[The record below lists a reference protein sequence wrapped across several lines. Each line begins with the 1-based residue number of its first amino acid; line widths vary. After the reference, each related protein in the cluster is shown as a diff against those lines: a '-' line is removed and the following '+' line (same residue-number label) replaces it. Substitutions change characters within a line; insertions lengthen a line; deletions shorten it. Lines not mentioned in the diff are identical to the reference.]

1 MEQQTGNPWYDQSL
15 PAGDEPV
22 PAPAPKAKQRKK
34 PDVPLIL
41 FVLFTLVFVALYT
54 LTNGFTA
61 WFPAPRTS
69 ETGFSVVP
77 DWPALQKPEQEDYD
91 DYRSYYRALYG
102 DKEDSRSGS
111 RLERVKPETAPEF
124 TLQSGKGQRELSLQE
139 LYSRCAQSVVGIRAD
154 YADESGYAWGTGI
167 VVSADGLILTNQHV
181 IDLATSATVT
191 LSDGGEYP
199 AKLVGEDVVTD
210 IALLQIQAE
219 GLVPAQFGDSGEL
232 QVGESVAAIGNPL
245 SDRFTN
251 SLTDG
256 IVSAINRDVTVD
268 GRQMTLIQTNAALNE
283 GNSGG
288 PLLNRRGQ
296 VVGVTNM
303 KMVNYYSEVTV
314 EGIGFAIPSTTV
326 KTVVDQLLAQG
337 SVVGRPGIGIT
348 VIPVDRTVSERF
360 DIPRG
365 LYVCDVE
372 RTSDAWAQGVR
383 PDDIILKVNGLEVRS
398 SSELIAIR
406 DSLSVGDSLDVT
418 LWRDGQQLRLSFR
431 LMDQNEL
438 T

>member
-54 LTNGFTA
+54 LTNGFA
-61 WFPAPRTS
+61 KWFPAPRTS
-69 ETGFSVVP
+69 ETGFAVVP
-77 DWPALQKPEQEDYD
+77 DRPELQMPEQEDYD

-210 IALLQIQAE
+210 IALLKIQAE

-288 PLLNRRGQ
+288 PLLNRQGQ

-326 KTVVDQLLAQG
+326 KTVVDQLLDRG

-372 RTSDAWAQGVR
+372 RSSDAWAQGVR

>member
-15 PAGDEPV
+15 PAGEA
-22 PAPAPKAKQRKK
+22 APPPQAKKRRK

-41 FVLFTLVFVALYT
+41 FILFTLVFVALYT

-210 IALLQIQAE
+210 IALLKIQAE

-372 RTSDAWAQGVR
+372 RSSDAWAQGVR

>member
-1 MEQQTGNPWYDQSL
+1 MPEQTRSEWYDQSL
-15 PAGDEPV
+15 PAGEA
-22 PAPAPKAKQRKK
+22 APPPQAKKRRK

-41 FVLFTLVFVALYT
+41 FILFTLVFVALYT

-210 IALLQIQAE
+210 IALLKIQAE

-288 PLLNRRGQ
+288 PLLNRQGQ

-326 KTVVDQLLAQG
+326 KTVVDQLLDRG

-372 RTSDAWAQGVR
+372 RSSDAWAQGVR

>member
-15 PAGDEPV
+15 PAGEV
-22 PAPAPKAKQRKK
+22 PAPRAKKRKK
-34 PDVPLIL
+34 PDLPLIL
-41 FVLFTLVFVALYT
+41 FILFTLTFVALYT
-54 LTNGFTA
+54 LTGGFSA
-61 WFPAPRTS
+61 WFPAPKTS
-69 ETGFSVVP
+69 ETGFAVVP
-77 DWPALQKPEQEDYD
+77 EWPERQIPEQEDYD
-91 DYRSYYRALYG
+91 DYRSYYHALYG
-102 DKEDSRSGS
+102 EQEDSRSGS
-111 RLERVKPETAPEF
+111 RLERVQPNSTPEF
-124 TLQSGKGQRELSLQE
+124 TLQSGKGQRDLSLQE
-139 LYSRCAQSVVGIRAD
+139 LYNRCVQSVVGVRSD
-154 YADESGYAWGTGI
+154 FSDDSGYAWGTGI

-181 IDLATSATVT
+181 IDQATAVTVT
-191 LSDGGEYP
+191 LDDGGEYP
-199 AKLVGEDVVTD
+199 AKLVGEDVITD

-219 GLVPAQFGDSGEL
+219 GLSPAQFGDSAEL

-288 PLLNRRGQ
+288 PLLNRKGQ
-296 VVGVTNM
+296 VVGITNM

-348 VIPVDRTVSERF
+348 VVSVDRTASERF

-372 RTSDAWAQGVR
+372 RGSDAWTQGVR
-383 PDDIILKVNGLEVRS
+383 PDDIILKVNGLEVHTS
-398 SSELIAIR
+398 AELIAIR
-406 DSLSVGDSLDVT
+406 DGLSVGDSLDVT
-418 LWRDGQQLRLSFR
+418 LWRDGEQLRIRFR
-431 LMDQNEL
+431 LMDQNDL
-438 T
+438 Y

>member
-15 PAGDEPV
+15 PAGEA
-22 PAPAPKAKQRKK
+22 APPPQAKKRRK

-41 FVLFTLVFVALYT
+41 FILFTLVFVALYT

-210 IALLQIQAE
+210 IALLKIQAQ

-372 RTSDAWAQGVR
+372 RSSDAWAQGVR

>member
-1 MEQQTGNPWYDQSL
+1 MPEQTRSEWYDQSL
-15 PAGDEPV
+15 PAGEA
-22 PAPAPKAKQRKK
+22 APPPQAKKRRK

-41 FVLFTLVFVALYT
+41 FILFTLVFVALYT

-210 IALLQIQAE
+210 IALLKIQAE

-288 PLLNRRGQ
+288 PLLNRQGQ

-326 KTVVDQLLAQG
+326 KTVVDQLLDRG

>member
-15 PAGDEPV
+15 PAGEA
-22 PAPAPKAKQRKK
+22 APPPQAKKRRK

-41 FVLFTLVFVALYT
+41 FILFTLVFVALYT

-210 IALLQIQAE
+210 IALLQIQAQ

-232 QVGESVAAIGNPL
+232 QVGEAVAAIGNPL

>member
-15 PAGDEPV
+15 PAGEA
-22 PAPAPKAKQRKK
+22 APPPQAKKRRK

-41 FVLFTLVFVALYT
+41 FILFTLVFVALYT

-288 PLLNRRGQ
+288 PLLNRQGQ

-372 RTSDAWAQGVR
+372 RSSDAWTQGVR

>member
-15 PAGDEPV
+15 PAGEA
-22 PAPAPKAKQRKK
+22 APPPQAKKRRK

-41 FVLFTLVFVALYT
+41 FILFTLVFVALYT

-102 DKEDSRSGS
+102 DREDSRSGS

-167 VVSADGLILTNQHV
+167 VISADGLILTNQHV

-210 IALLQIQAE
+210 IALLKIQAE

-288 PLLNRRGQ
+288 PLLNRQGQ

-326 KTVVDQLLAQG
+326 KTVVDQLLDRG

-372 RTSDAWAQGVR
+372 RSSDAWAQGVR

>member
-54 LTNGFTA
+54 LTNGFA
-61 WFPAPRTS
+61 KWFPAPRTS
-69 ETGFSVVP
+69 ETGFAVVP
-77 DWPALQKPEQEDYD
+77 DRPELQMPEQEDYD

-102 DKEDSRSGS
+102 DREDSRSGS

-139 LYSRCAQSVVGIRAD
+139 LYSRCAQSVVGVRAD

-210 IALLQIQAE
+210 IALLKIQAE

-288 PLLNRRGQ
+288 PLLNRQGQ

-372 RTSDAWAQGVR
+372 RSSDAWAQGVR

-406 DSLSVGDSLDVT
+406 DSLSVGDNLDVT

>member
-15 PAGDEPV
+15 PAGEA
-22 PAPAPKAKQRKK
+22 APPPQAKKRRK

-41 FVLFTLVFVALYT
+41 FILFTLVFVALYT

-210 IALLQIQAE
+210 IALLQIQAQ

-232 QVGESVAAIGNPL
+232 QVGEAVAAIGNPL

-288 PLLNRRGQ
+288 PLLNRQGQ

>member
-15 PAGDEPV
+15 PAGEA
-22 PAPAPKAKQRKK
+22 APPPQAKKRRK

-41 FVLFTLVFVALYT
+41 FILFTLVFVALYT

-124 TLQSGKGQRELSLQE
+124 TLQSGKDQRELSLQE

-210 IALLQIQAE
+210 IALLQIQAQ

-288 PLLNRRGQ
+288 PLLNRQGQ

-360 DIPRG
+360 NIPRG

-372 RTSDAWAQGVR
+372 RSSDAWAQGVR

>member
-15 PAGDEPV
+15 PAGEA
-22 PAPAPKAKQRKK
+22 APPPQAKKRRK

-41 FVLFTLVFVALYT
+41 FILFTLVFVALYT

-102 DKEDSRSGS
+102 DREDSRSGS

-210 IALLQIQAE
+210 IALLKIQAE

-288 PLLNRRGQ
+288 PLLNRQGQ

-372 RTSDAWAQGVR
+372 RSSDAWAQGVR

>member
-15 PAGDEPV
+15 PAGEA
-22 PAPAPKAKQRKK
+22 APPPQAKKRRK

-41 FVLFTLVFVALYT
+41 FILFTLVFVALYT

-210 IALLQIQAE
+210 IALLKIQAE

-288 PLLNRRGQ
+288 PLLNRQGQ

-326 KTVVDQLLAQG
+326 KTVVDQLLDRG

>member
-54 LTNGFTA
+54 LTNGFA
-61 WFPAPRTS
+61 KWFPAPRTS
-69 ETGFSVVP
+69 ETGFAVVP
-77 DWPALQKPEQEDYD
+77 DRPELQMPEQEDYD

-139 LYSRCAQSVVGIRAD
+139 LYSRCAQSVVGVRAD

-210 IALLQIQAE
+210 IALLKIQAE
-219 GLVPAQFGDSGEL
+219 GLVPAQFGDSTEL

-372 RTSDAWAQGVR
+372 RSSDAWTQGVR

>member
-15 PAGDEPV
+15 PAGEA
-22 PAPAPKAKQRKK
+22 APPPQAKKRRK

-41 FVLFTLVFVALYT
+41 FILFTLVFVALYT

-167 VVSADGLILTNQHV
+167 VISADGLILTNQHV

-210 IALLQIQAE
+210 IALLKIQAE

-288 PLLNRRGQ
+288 PLLNRQGQ

-326 KTVVDQLLAQG
+326 KTVVDQLLDRG

>member
-15 PAGDEPV
+15 PAGEA
-22 PAPAPKAKQRKK
+22 APPPQAKKRRK

-41 FVLFTLVFVALYT
+41 FILFTLVFVALYT

-210 IALLQIQAE
+210 IALLKIQAE

-288 PLLNRRGQ
+288 PLLNRQGQ

-372 RTSDAWAQGVR
+372 RSSDAWAQGVR

>member
-15 PAGDEPV
+15 PAGEA
-22 PAPAPKAKQRKK
+22 APPPQAKKRRK

-41 FVLFTLVFVALYT
+41 FILFTLVFVALYT

-102 DKEDSRSGS
+102 DREDSRSGS

-167 VVSADGLILTNQHV
+167 VISADGLILTNQHV

-210 IALLQIQAE
+210 IALLKIQAE

-288 PLLNRRGQ
+288 PLLNRQGQ

-372 RTSDAWAQGVR
+372 RSSDAWAQGVR

>member
-15 PAGDEPV
+15 PAGEA
-22 PAPAPKAKQRKK
+22 APPPQAKKRRK

-41 FVLFTLVFVALYT
+41 FILFTLVFVALYT

-210 IALLQIQAE
+210 IALLKIQAE

-288 PLLNRRGQ
+288 PLLNRQGQ

-326 KTVVDQLLAQG
+326 KTVVDQLLDRG

-372 RTSDAWAQGVR
+372 RSSDAWAQGVR

>member
-15 PAGDEPV
+15 PAGEA
-22 PAPAPKAKQRKK
+22 APPPQAKKRRK

-41 FVLFTLVFVALYT
+41 FILFTLVFVALYT

-210 IALLQIQAE
+210 IALLKIQAE
-219 GLVPAQFGDSGEL
+219 GLVPAQFGDSTEL

-288 PLLNRRGQ
+288 PLLNRQGQ

-372 RTSDAWAQGVR
+372 RSSDAWAQGVR

>member
-15 PAGDEPV
+15 PAGEA
-22 PAPAPKAKQRKK
+22 APPPQAKKRRK

-41 FVLFTLVFVALYT
+41 FILFTLVFVALYT

-210 IALLQIQAE
+210 IALLQIQAQ

-232 QVGESVAAIGNPL
+232 QVGEAVAAIGNPL

-372 RTSDAWAQGVR
+372 RASDAWAQGVR

>member
-15 PAGDEPV
+15 PAGEA
-22 PAPAPKAKQRKK
+22 APPPQAKKRRK

-41 FVLFTLVFVALYT
+41 FILFTLVFVALYT

-102 DKEDSRSGS
+102 DREDSRSGS

-139 LYSRCAQSVVGIRAD
+139 LYSRCAQSVVGVRAD

-210 IALLQIQAE
+210 IALLKIQAE

-288 PLLNRRGQ
+288 PLLNRQGQ

-372 RTSDAWAQGVR
+372 RSSDAWAQGVR

-406 DSLSVGDSLDVT
+406 DSLSVGDNLDVT

>member
-54 LTNGFTA
+54 LTNGFA
-61 WFPAPRTS
+61 KWFPAPRTS
-69 ETGFSVVP
+69 ETGFAVVP
-77 DWPALQKPEQEDYD
+77 DRPELQMPEQEDYD

-102 DKEDSRSGS
+102 DREDSRSGS

-139 LYSRCAQSVVGIRAD
+139 LYSRCAQSVVGVRAD

-210 IALLQIQAE
+210 IALLKIQAE

-288 PLLNRRGQ
+288 PLLNRQGQ

-372 RTSDAWAQGVR
+372 RSSDAWAQGVR

>member
-15 PAGDEPV
+15 PAGEA
-22 PAPAPKAKQRKK
+22 APPPQAKKRRK

-41 FVLFTLVFVALYT
+41 FILFTLVFVALYT

-102 DKEDSRSGS
+102 DREDSRSGS

-167 VVSADGLILTNQHV
+167 VISADGLILTNQHV

-210 IALLQIQAE
+210 IALLKIQAE

-288 PLLNRRGQ
+288 PLLNRQGQ

-326 KTVVDQLLAQG
+326 KTVVDQLLDRG

>member
-15 PAGDEPV
+15 PAGEA
-22 PAPAPKAKQRKK
+22 APPPQAKKRRK

-139 LYSRCAQSVVGIRAD
+139 LYSRCAQSVVGVRAD

-219 GLVPAQFGDSGEL
+219 GLVPAQFGDSTEL
-232 QVGESVAAIGNPL
+232 QVGEAVAAIGNPL

-372 RTSDAWAQGVR
+372 RSSDAWAQGVR

>member
-15 PAGDEPV
+15 PAGEA
-22 PAPAPKAKQRKK
+22 APPPQAKKRRK

-41 FVLFTLVFVALYT
+41 FILFTLVFVALYT

-102 DKEDSRSGS
+102 DREDSRSGS

-167 VVSADGLILTNQHV
+167 VISADGLILTNQHV

-210 IALLQIQAE
+210 IALLKIQAE

-268 GRQMTLIQTNAALNE
+268 GRQMTLIQTHAALNE

-288 PLLNRRGQ
+288 PLLNRQGQ

-348 VIPVDRTVSERF
+348 MIPVDRTVSERF

-372 RTSDAWAQGVR
+372 RSSDAWAQGVR

>member
-15 PAGDEPV
+15 PTGEA
-22 PAPAPKAKQRKK
+22 APPPQAKKRRK

-41 FVLFTLVFVALYT
+41 FILFTLVFVALYT

-199 AKLVGEDVVTD
+199 AKLVGEDVITD
-210 IALLQIQAE
+210 IALLKIQAE

-372 RTSDAWAQGVR
+372 RSSDAWAQGVR

>member
-1 MEQQTGNPWYDQSL
+1 M
-15 PAGDEPV
+15 
-22 PAPAPKAKQRKK
+22 
-34 PDVPLIL
+34 
-41 FVLFTLVFVALYT
+41 
-54 LTNGFTA
+54 
-61 WFPAPRTS
+61 
-69 ETGFSVVP
+69 
-77 DWPALQKPEQEDYD
+77 
-91 DYRSYYRALYG
+91 
-102 DKEDSRSGS
+102 
-111 RLERVKPETAPEF
+111 
-124 TLQSGKGQRELSLQE
+124 
-139 LYSRCAQSVVGIRAD
+139 VGIRAD

-181 IDLATSATVT
+181 IDLAISATVT

-210 IALLQIQAE
+210 IALLKIQAE

-326 KTVVDQLLAQG
+326 KTVVDQLLDRG

-372 RTSDAWAQGVR
+372 RASDAWAQGVR

>member
-15 PAGDEPV
+15 PAGEA
-22 PAPAPKAKQRKK
+22 APPPQAKKRRK

-41 FVLFTLVFVALYT
+41 FILFTLVFVALYT

-181 IDLATSATVT
+181 IDLATSTTVT

-210 IALLQIQAE
+210 IALLKIQAE
-219 GLVPAQFGDSGEL
+219 GLVPAQFGDSTEL

-326 KTVVDQLLAQG
+326 KTVVDQLLDRG

-372 RTSDAWAQGVR
+372 RSSDAWAQGVR

>member
-288 PLLNRRGQ
+288 PLLNRQGQ

-372 RTSDAWAQGVR
+372 RSSDAWAQGVR